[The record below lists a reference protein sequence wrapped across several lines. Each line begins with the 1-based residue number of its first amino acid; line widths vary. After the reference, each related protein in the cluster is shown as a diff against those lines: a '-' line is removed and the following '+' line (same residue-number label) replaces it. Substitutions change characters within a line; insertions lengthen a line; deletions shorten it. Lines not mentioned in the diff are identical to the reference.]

1 MSTYDPQG
9 SSIYSK
15 YITGFFEKLV
25 DNEDMVAP
33 AKYSKD
39 YAVSV
44 KCVSCKCPI
53 KLLILHHPFFWETF
67 IGKESEP
74 EARRVEY
81 CLVMQKLGLFFQFFF
96 KHYLNNLDYFE
107 KFFKYFL
114 TSFPKVSC
122 FEWLLL
128 QYHLGNLEIFKE
140 EGGGYKLIFCTFTE
154 FNLKKLNRC
163 FENVSIYDLL
173 INFGIT
179 RVLNLYMSE
188 EI

>member
-1 MSTYDPQG
+1 MKDTYFIKG
-9 SSIYSK
+9 IATE
-15 YITGFFEKLV
+15 I
-25 DNEDMVAP
+25 
-33 AKYSKD
+33 D
-39 YAVSV
+39 YMHISLDLIRE
-44 KCVSCKCPI
+44 SLS
-53 KLLILHHPFFWETF
+53 LLNFQETF

-154 FNLKKLNRC
+154 FNLKKFLDITNC
-163 FENVSIYDLL
+163 IYIL
-173 INFGIT
+173 IL
-179 RVLNLYMSE
+179 R
-188 EI
+188 